1 MKQILSLVSAVLIS
15 AVGCTTFN
23 LQETLTK
30 SPVIAPNQA
39 ITILPQGSGPDD
51 TDFAECVSRH
61 VQRTSP
67 NLRFIPRSQFRDALF
82 PWFEPGMAP
91 DTAEELALLL
101 NKPLVDEEIASLRV
115 RYVIR
120 VGGTTIQQQLKGPFF
135 CGGGYGGG
143 GCFGYLAAD
152 RVSHI
157 SATIWDLEEAESPG
171 TVDVEASGTIVV
183 PAFILPFFVTPAMTE
198 TYACSVMGERL
209 ARFISGERKGGDN
222 SIDSVPGSA
231 TSD

>member
-1 MKQILSLVSAVLIS
+1 MKQILSLVSAVLIF

-23 LQETLTK
+23 LQETLKETA
-30 SPVIAPNQA
+30 VIAPHQA
-39 ITILPQGSGPDD
+39 ITVLPQGPSSDD
-51 TDFAECVSRH
+51 MDFAECVSRT

-67 NLRFIPRSQFRDALF
+67 SLRFISTQEFRDALF
-82 PWFEPGMAP
+82 PWFEPGTAP
-91 DTAEELALLL
+91 DTLEELASLL
-101 NKPLVDEEIASLRV
+101 NKPLVDERIASLGV

-120 VGGTTIQQQLKGPFF
+120 VGGATIQQPFEGPIF
-135 CGGGYGGG
+135 CGVGPGGG
-143 GCFGYLAAD
+143 GCIGYIAAD
-152 RVSHI
+152 RESHI
-157 SATIWDLEEAESPG
+157 SATIWDLEEADSPG

-209 ARFISGERKGGDN
+209 AGFISGEKRGGDDP
-222 SIDSVPGSA
+222 IDSLPGLV